1 MVRSRKASI
10 GDAETTNAMHLA
22 ARIED
27 SFHEFREK
35 RARKRGLTPVVI
47 PYTGYGAP
55 GWVRVLCRVL
65 LAKPGAEDDTRYKK
79 IRGWRSFTSV
89 PVNGV
94 AVTISIDGVEQTVQT
109 DRGGVVD
116 DVLDCTLTPGW
127 HTIALS
133 TEGSTPDEAPV
144 FIVDPTVKFGVISD
158 VDDTVMVTA
167 LPRPLLAA
175 WNTFVLDEHARRPV
189 PGMGVLY
196 ERLLNAHPGAP
207 IVYLSTG
214 AWNVAPTLTRFLSR
228 NLFPPGP
235 LLLTDWGPTHDRWFR
250 SGREHKVQSLTRL
263 AEEFPQIK
271 WLLIGDDGQHDE
283 QLYEDFANDKKTNV
297 DTVAIRQLS
306 GGEAVLAGGRSRPD
320 EHGGVR
326 HGIRWI
332 YAPDGAGLAER
343 LSEAGIFSSN

>member
-1 MVRSRKASI
+1 MSAS
-10 GDAETTNAMHLA
+10 GRTTETETEPIIHLA

-27 SFHEFREK
+27 SLHRFREK

-55 GWVRVLCRVL
+55 GWSRVLCRVL
-65 LAKPGAEDDTRYKK
+65 LAKPGAEDARYKK

-89 PVNGV
+89 PVNDV
-94 AVTISIDGVEQTVQT
+94 AVIVKIGDVEQRVTA

-116 DVLDCTLTPGW
+116 EVLTCELTPGW
-127 HTIALS
+127 HTITLR
-133 TEGSTPDEAPV
+133 TEESEPVEAPV
-144 FIVDPTVKFGVISD
+144 FIVDPAVRFGMISD

-196 ERLLNAHPGAP
+196 ERLLRAHPGAP
-207 IVYLSTG
+207 VVYLSTG

-228 NLFPPGP
+228 NLFPAGP

-250 SGREHKVQSLTRL
+250 SGLAHKAQSLSRL
-263 AEEFPQIK
+263 AEEFPDIK

-283 QLYEDFANDKKTNV
+283 ALYDAFASEKLPSV
-297 DTVAIRQLS
+297 EAVAIRQLS
-306 GGEAVLAGGRSRPD
+306 NSEAVLAGGRSRAK
-320 EHGGVR
+320 EQAKK

-332 YAPDGAGLAER
+332 YGPDGASLADQ
-343 LSEAGIFSSN
+343 LTDAGILAP